1 MIADLTGKS
10 VDFGP
15 MYDLY
20 SIDNRGNVY
29 YRETSDPATLSQL
42 SHIGRYMYCQN
53 KQLSLSLCICHIL
66 LTMTD
71 LPILLTRS

>member
-20 SIDNRGNVY
+20 SIDNRGGVY

-42 SHIGRYMYCQN
+42 SNIGRYCQN
-53 KQLSLSLCICHIL
+53 KDLSLSLCICHIL

-71 LPILLTRS
+71 MTIKRFTC

>member
-20 SIDNRGNVY
+20 SIDNRGHVY

-42 SHIGRYMYCQN
+42 SDIGRYVKINSC
-53 KQLSLSLCICHIL
+53 
-66 LTMTD
+66 
-71 LPILLTRS
+71 RSHSASVISC